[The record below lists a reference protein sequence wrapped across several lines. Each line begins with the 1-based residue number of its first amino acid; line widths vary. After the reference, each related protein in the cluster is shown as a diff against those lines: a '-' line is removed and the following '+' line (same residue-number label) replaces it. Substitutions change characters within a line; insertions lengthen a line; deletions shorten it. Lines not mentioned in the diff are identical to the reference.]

1 MKTDFRYEKK
11 FLVTELDGHHM
22 ENIVKHNPE
31 IFSEVFYQRRI
42 NNIYFDSFDLKN
54 YNDNLAGNAQRLK
67 TRIRWYGRT
76 FGPIKNP
83 ILEIKTKNNILGR
96 KIRFKLKD
104 FALDENFSYEFLQ
117 KKVIEKSRIPL
128 WVIEMLRLSKLVLL
142 NSYKRK
148 YFVSLNKKYRITIDT
163 NLVFYKIHDRNN
175 TFQDKIYEDKTTILE
190 LKYSPE
196 DDARVSEFMQHFP
209 FRLSA
214 GSKYI
219 YGIDILT
226 L

>member
-1 MKTDFRYEKK
+1 M
-11 FLVTELDGHHM
+11 
-22 ENIVKHNPE
+22 
-31 IFSEVFYQRRI
+31 
-42 NNIYFDSFDLKN
+42 
-54 YNDNLAGNAQRLK
+54 
-67 TRIRWYGRT
+67 
-76 FGPIKNP
+76 
-83 ILEIKTKNNILGR
+83 GR

-104 FALDENFSYEFLQ
+104 FSLDENFSYGFLQ
-117 KKVIEKSRIPL
+117 KKVIEKSRLPL

-163 NLVFYKIHDRNN
+163 DLVFYKIHDRNN

-214 GSKYI
+214 GSKYV